1 MTANAKSFM
10 SLNKHRHSGL
20 CFECIK
26 YFKAKNQWILQTKLS
41 ECNANK
47 QNIIGSLHAQRIKM
61 NVWLRNVT
69 KRQRNWAKSEEFN
82 GFKHRNYTNLETNY
96 AELIRK
102 YECQSNELKSKM
114 AKIKNTHNEREEL
127 FTKAKR

>member
-41 ECNANK
+41 ECN
-47 QNIIGSLHAQRIKM
+47 
-61 NVWLRNVT
+61 
-69 KRQRNWAKSEEFN
+69 AKSEEFN

-127 FTKAKR
+127 FTKAEREWSEEIKEYNTNLAQLNTEMSE